1 MTACSYVSVMEEER
15 PSMPSEVFLQ
25 QLEVQDAHSDETA
38 PHSILELEGEEIEK
52 GIEEGT
58 DVKMDCKDKQ
68 NASQPVSQN
77 LANQNQTCQT
87 SETEHVGMLK
97 QDYGTALPLND
108 TKGDLDPGSKP
119 QRELPCPRCERRFAS
134 SQGLQR
140 HIQTHAL
147 STCHTQRFKCSRCR
161 RSFSTLFSRRRHEK
175 RHENRNRK
183 MDDLTDA
190 PCTAGQNVH
199 GSAEPLQ
206 ISVNLSQNPEP
217 NKSINAADGEQ
228 KHDKN
233 SDVKASHVCKYC
245 KKAFRTHT
253 SLRRHQHRI
262 HERHL
267 LPRRVYKKVKI
278 IQEPEGQQLVETAQD
293 NHTANAQCVEG
304 IEQEREY
311 MVDISSNIS
320 ENLSFYIDGKIVSTS
335 AVSNCEVIEM
345 NSGGSAVIGL
355 NAVIISPAQISQALK
370 LETNTSSFTSDL
382 SGQSSTR
389 RRTSTPPLLPQIKTE
404 LESESILSTS
414 SSSLSSLTL
423 SSTSG
428 APLVTAHLPQCIE
441 TVAFNKE
448 KTVYLSPKLK
458 KILQN
463 QDGSKPAF
471 ALIADGQKLG
481 PPLSLTVLPA
491 TTTRFKRRTTSPP
504 SSPQQTPDVNI
515 EKQDQD
521 STKAKKSKLESHV
534 VGNEEPE
541 PLNSPI
547 NSSDGAPVQQQ
558 ILPLDCSVSRTGGNS
573 CNQQPLDLSNSV
585 VKRESSD
592 ALAESILDL
601 SISGKSLDCDSAGVY
616 LAQPALRKSKPNS
629 SMLQKVLMNEYG
641 GVDVPSVEA
650 PAAAGVFSVPEIT
663 NLAVVAVSDAG
674 PPKPEKFL
682 FELALPPA
690 SINPTPPLLAPVSI
704 HPATPVP
711 PPQCPPSSSPTFV
724 SFLSTPTVEPSQD
737 IQTLHSAFVVSDN
750 VAPTG
755 SVEDCADNPVH
766 LSQGDMKVTIPDWG
780 SSAPGG
786 LETLIPAVPSLS
798 LQSPHWVADPAVC
811 ELAQRTLVVDSV
823 LASDA
828 QIFSPSLPVN
838 QSNVTSLA
846 FPPNTVVIEY
856 TVAVQSTENILPALQ
871 HNSLQCL
878 SDKIP
883 VDALQQEPHVSPE
896 PQPLNPDTTLL
907 PETSTQSAPTEQ
919 STSSPDGTLTLTAST
934 SVAEA
939 ERNENG
945 QENVQSSDCSK
956 PEIKVEE
963 ELPPLHPF
971 CKNFMCNVC
980 EQPFQSMKSLSQ
992 HVGEHS
998 KEWPYK
1004 CEFCVQLFES
1014 DTGLLEHRSSYHGI
1028 GKIYVC
1034 KTCSKEFAFLCN
1046 LEQHQRDLHP
1056 GQECSHTEAV
1066 HGKLRPENHNNP
1078 KTDMADPGL
1087 PVTEIKQESDNTTSK
1102 ADKDSLENTSE
1113 KLFTTIKIMASGGV
1127 KSKGPDVRL
1136 GINQHYPSFKPPPF
1150 PYHNRTPTGT
1160 TAASATNFTTHNIP
1174 QTFSTAIRCTKCG
1187 KSFDNM
1193 PELHK
1198 HILACANASDKKRYT
1213 PKKNP
1218 IPLKQFA
1225 KAQNGVL
1232 SPARIVNSKQNFSQK
1247 VGQQKK
1253 LNFHESPVRIK
1264 MSILNKKKSQLVQR
1278 GRPVGGRK
1286 AFAQDDLGVFA
1297 CPHCRR
1303 EFTYNASLKKHIA
1316 FSCPMRPASR
1326 NSKKRTLSIVS
1337 AQENNGSLRR
1347 QIANMSAKP
1356 QGSDHGPKTITKN
1369 QIIKQNA
1376 AVDTTQ
1382 DFRLKRSTILSTS
1395 VVQSSKKDKPM
1406 ELKSGFMPQ
1415 LASKQI
1421 VLSSVTQ
1428 VNSQEPGV
1436 RVHVLSR
1443 KMEQRV
1449 GDIKIQPRR
1458 EDRLSL
1464 RLRERVGGPIT
1475 RSVQQASTT
1484 TAVLKQPDSHNIIM
1498 HPAVLQVKK

>member
-1 MTACSYVSVMEEER
+1 
-15 PSMPSEVFLQ
+15 MPSEVFLQ
-25 QLEVQDAHSDETA
+25 QPEVQDAHSDEMA
-38 PHSILELEGEEIEK
+38 LHSISEPEGGEIKK
-52 GIEEGT
+52 GIEGGT

-77 LANQNQTCQT
+77 LVNQNQACQT
-87 SETEHVGMLK
+87 SKIEHAVMIK
-97 QDYGTALPLND
+97 QDYGTELPLND
-108 TKGDLDPGSKP
+108 TKGDLGPGSKP
-119 QRELPCPRCERRFAS
+119 QGELPCPHCERRFVS

-140 HIQTHAL
+140 HIQTHAI

-161 RSFSTLFSRRRHEK
+161 RTFSTLFSRRRHEK

-183 MDDLTDA
+183 TDDLTGV
-190 PCTAGQNVH
+190 PCTASQNVP
-199 GSAEPLQ
+199 GSAEPLKMA
-206 ISVNLSQNPEP
+206 SQNPEP
-217 NKSINAADGEQ
+217 NKCINVADGEQ
-228 KHDKN
+228 KDDKN
-233 SDVKASHVCKYC
+233 SDVKSSYVCKYC
-245 KKAFRTHT
+245 KKAFRTYT
-253 SLRRHQHRI
+253 SLRRHQRRI

-267 LPRRVYKKVKI
+267 LPRGVYKKVKI
-278 IQEPEGQQLVETAQD
+278 IEEPEGQQLVETAQD
-293 NHTANAQCVEG
+293 NHTAISQCAED
-304 IEQEREY
+304 IDQEREY

-320 ENLSFYIDGKIVSTS
+320 ENLSFYIDGKIGSTC

-355 NAVIISPAQISQALK
+355 NAVIISPAQITQALK
-370 LETNTSSFTSDL
+370 LETKSSSFTSDL
-382 SGQSSTR
+382 SEQSSTR

-404 LESESILSTS
+404 LESESIL
-414 SSSLSSLTL
+414 
-423 SSTSG
+423 
-428 APLVTAHLPQCIE
+428 I
-441 TVAFNKE
+441 AFHKE
-448 KTVYLSPKLK
+448 KTIYLSPKLK
-458 KILQN
+458 QILRN

-471 ALIADGQKLG
+471 ALIADDHKLG
-481 PPLSLTVLPA
+481 PPISLTVLPA

-521 STKAKKSKLESHV
+521 STNAKKSKLESHGLSLL
-534 VGNEEPE
+534 GNEEPE

-547 NSSDGAPVQQQ
+547 NSSDGAPMQQH

-585 VKRESSD
+585 VKQESSD

-616 LAQPALRKSKPNS
+616 LTQLALRKSKSNS
-629 SMLQKVLMNEYG
+629 SMLQKVLMNDYG
-641 GVDVPSVEA
+641 RVDIPSAEA
-650 PAAAGVFSVPEIT
+650 PATAGVLSVPDIT

-704 HPATPVP
+704 HPASPVP
-711 PPQCPPSSSPTFV
+711 SPQCSPSLSPTF
-724 SFLSTPTVEPSQD
+724 
-737 IQTLHSAFVVSDN
+737 
-750 VAPTG
+750 
-755 SVEDCADNPVH
+755 
-766 LSQGDMKVTIPDWG
+766 
-780 SSAPGG
+780 
-786 LETLIPAVPSLS
+786 
-798 LQSPHWVADPAVC
+798 QSK
-811 ELAQRTLVVDSV
+811 S
-823 LASDA
+823 
-828 QIFSPSLPVN
+828 
-838 QSNVTSLA
+838 
-846 FPPNTVVIEY
+846 Y
-856 TVAVQSTENILPALQ
+856 T
-871 HNSLQCL
+871 
-878 SDKIP
+878 
-883 VDALQQEPHVSPE
+883 
-896 PQPLNPDTTLL
+896 
-907 PETSTQSAPTEQ
+907 
-919 STSSPDGTLTLTAST
+919 DGTLTLTAST
-934 SVAEA
+934 NVVEA
-939 ERNENG
+939 ESNENG
-945 QENVQSSDCSK
+945 QENIQSSDFSK
-956 PEIKVEE
+956 QENKVEE
-963 ELPPLHPF
+963 ELSPLHPF

-980 EQPFQSMKSLSQ
+980 EQPFQSMKILRQ

-1066 HGKLRPENHNNP
+1066 HGKLRPENHNSP
-1078 KTDMADPGL
+1078 KTDITDPGL
-1087 PVTEIKQESDNTTSK
+1087 PITEIKQESDNATSK
-1102 ADKDSLENTSE
+1102 EEKDALDNTSE
-1113 KLFTTIKIMASGGV
+1113 ELFTTIKIMASGGV
-1127 KSKGPDVRL
+1127 KSKGQDVRL

-1232 SPARIVNSKQNFSQK
+1232 SPARIVNSKQNLSQK
-1247 VGQQKK
+1247 VGQPRQM
-1253 LNFHESPVRIK
+1253 NFHESPVKIK

-1278 GRPVGGRK
+1278 GRPAGGRK
-1286 AFAQDDLGVFA
+1286 AFAHDDLGIFA

-1303 EFTYNASLKKHIA
+1303 EFTYNASLKKHVA

-1347 QIANMSAKP
+1347 QLANLSAKP

-1369 QIIKQNA
+1369 QTIKQNA

-1395 VVQSSKKDKPM
+1395 VVQSSKKGKPI
-1406 ELKSGFMPQ
+1406 LKSGFMPQ

-1421 VLSSVTQ
+1421 VLSSVAQ

-1436 RVHVLSR
+1436 RVHALGR
-1443 KMEQRV
+1443 KLEQRL

-1458 EDRLSL
+1458 EDHLSL

-1484 TAVLKQPDSHNIIM
+1484 ATNALKAFFFIYYLKQSR
-1498 HPAVLQVKK
+1498 L

>member
-1 MTACSYVSVMEEER
+1 
-15 PSMPSEVFLQ
+15 MPSEVFLQ
-25 QLEVQDAHSDETA
+25 QPEVQDAHSDETA
-38 PHSILELEGEEIEK
+38 LHSISEPEGEEIEK
-52 GIEEGT
+52 GIEGGT

-87 SETEHVGMLK
+87 SETEHVGMIK
-97 QDYGTALPLND
+97 QDYGTELPLNG
-108 TKGDLDPGSKP
+108 TKGDLGPGSKP
-119 QRELPCPRCERRFAS
+119 QRDLLCPRCERRFAS

-147 STCHTQRFKCSRCR
+147 STCHTQRFKCSHCR
-161 RSFSTLFSRRRHEK
+161 RSSSTLFSRRRHEK
-175 RHENRNRK
+175 RHESRNRK
-183 MDDLTDA
+183 TDDLTDA
-190 PCTAGQNVH
+190 PCTASQNVH
-199 GSAEPLQ
+199 GSAEPLKAA
-206 ISVNLSQNPEP
+206 SQNPEP
-217 NKSINAADGEQ
+217 NKRINNAADGEQ
-228 KHDKN
+228 KDDKN
-233 SDVKASHVCKYC
+233 SEIKASHVCKYC

-253 SLRRHQHRI
+253 SLRRHQRRI

-267 LPRRVYKKVKI
+267 LPRGVYKKVKI
-278 IQEPEGQQLVETAQD
+278 IQEPDGQQLAETAQD
-293 NHTANAQCVEG
+293 NHTANSQCVED
-304 IEQEREY
+304 IDQEREY

-404 LESESILSTS
+404 LESESILI
-414 SSSLSSLTL
+414 
-423 SSTSG
+423 
-428 APLVTAHLPQCIE
+428 TAHLPQCIE

-458 KILQN
+458 QILQN

-481 PPLSLTVLPA
+481 PPLSLTVLSA

-521 STKAKKSKLESHV
+521 STKAKKSKLESHGL
-534 VGNEEPE
+534 GNEEPE

-547 NSSDGAPVQQQ
+547 NSSDGAPMQQQ

-616 LAQPALRKSKPNS
+616 LTQPALRKSKPNS

-641 GVDVPSVEA
+641 GVDVPSVDA
-650 PAAAGVFSVPEIT
+650 SAAAGVLSVPDIT

-674 PPKPEKFL
+674 PPKPENVL

-690 SINPTPPLLAPVSI
+690 SINPTPSLLAPVSI

-711 PPQCPPSSSPTFV
+711 PPQCSPSSSPTFV
-724 SFLSTPTVEPSQD
+724 SFLSTPTVEP
-737 IQTLHSAFVVSDN
+737 
-750 VAPTG
+750 
-755 SVEDCADNPVH
+755 
-766 LSQGDMKVTIPDWG
+766 K
-780 SSAPGG
+780 
-786 LETLIPAVPSLS
+786 
-798 LQSPHWVADPAVC
+798 
-811 ELAQRTLVVDSV
+811 
-823 LASDA
+823 
-828 QIFSPSLPVN
+828 
-838 QSNVTSLA
+838 
-846 FPPNTVVIEY
+846 
-856 TVAVQSTENILPALQ
+856 NILPALQ
-871 HNSLQCL
+871 HNSLPCL

-883 VDALQQEPHVSPE
+883 VDALQQEPHISPE
-896 PQPLNPDTTLL
+896 PQPLSPDTTLL

-919 STSSPDGTLTLTAST
+919 STSSTDSKLTLTAST
-934 SVAEA
+934 SVVEA
-939 ERNENG
+939 ESNENG

-956 PEIKVEE
+956 QENKVEE

-980 EQPFQSMKSLSQ
+980 EQPFQSMKILSQ

-998 KEWPYK
+998 KGWPYK

-1087 PVTEIKQESDNTTSK
+1087 PVTEIKQETDNTTSK
-1102 ADKDSLENTSE
+1102 ADKDSLDNTSE
-1113 KLFTTIKIMASGGV
+1113 ELFTTIKIMASGGV

-1174 QTFSTAIRCTKCG
+1174 QTFSTAIHCTKCG

-1198 HILACANASDKKRYT
+1198 HILACANANDKKRYT

-1247 VGQQKK
+1247 VGQPKK
-1253 LNFHESPVRIK
+1253 LNWIK

-1278 GRPVGGRK
+1278 GRPAGGRK
-1286 AFAQDDLGVFA
+1286 AFAQDDLDVFA

-1303 EFTYNASLKKHIA
+1303 EFTYNASLKKHVA

-1356 QGSDHGPKTITKN
+1356 QGSGHGPKTITKN
-1369 QIIKQNA
+1369 QIIKQKA

-1395 VVQSSKKDKPM
+1395 VVQSSKKGKPM

-1421 VLSSVTQ
+1421 VLSSVSQ

-1436 RVHVLSR
+1436 RVHVLRR

-1464 RLRERVGGPIT
+1464 RLRKRVGGPIT

-1484 TAVLKQPDSHNIIM
+1484 TTGLKQPDISVFLSPLLFLCYPPTANIW
-1498 HPAVLQVKK
+1498 QVVN

>member
-1 MTACSYVSVMEEER
+1 MWKSDDIVEEER

-25 QLEVQDAHSDETA
+25 QPEVQDAQDEMALHSTSE
-38 PHSILELEGEEIEK
+38 PEGGEVEK
-52 GIEEGT
+52 GIKGET

-77 LANQNQTCQT
+77 LTNQKQACQT
-87 SETEHVGMLK
+87 SETEHVGMIE
-97 QDYGTALPLND
+97 QDYGTELPLNG

-119 QRELPCPRCERRFAS
+119 QGELPCPHCERRITS
-134 SQGLQR
+134 CQGLQR

-147 STCHTQRFKCSRCR
+147 STCHTQRFKCSHCR
-161 RSFSTLFSRRRHEK
+161 RHFSTLFSRRRHEK
-175 RHENRNRK
+175 RHDNRYRK
-183 MDDLTDA
+183 TDDLTGA
-190 PCTAGQNVH
+190 PCTASQNMPD
-199 GSAEPLQ
+199 SAEPLRTT
-206 ISVNLSQNPEP
+206 SQNPEP
-217 NKSINAADGEQ
+217 NKCTNAADGEQ
-228 KHDKN
+228 KDDKN
-233 SDVKASHVCKYC
+233 SDVKSSYVCKYC
-245 KKAFRTHT
+245 KKTFRSHT
-253 SLRRHQHRI
+253 SLRRHQRRV
-262 HERHL
+262 HEHHL
-267 LPRRVYKKVKI
+267 LPRGVYKKVKI
-278 IQEPEGQQLVETAQD
+278 IEEPEGQQLVEKAQD
-293 NHTANAQCVEG
+293 NHTAISQCAED
-304 IEQEREY
+304 IDQEREY

-335 AVSNCEVIEM
+335 AISNCEVIEM
-345 NSGGSAVIGL
+345 NSGSSAVIGL
-355 NAVIISPAQISQALK
+355 NAVIISPAQIAQALK
-370 LETNTSSFTSDL
+370 SETSTSSFTSDL
-382 SGQSSTR
+382 SGQSSAR

-404 LESESILSTS
+404 LESESISSTS
-414 SSSLSSLTL
+414 SSSLSSLTRCP
-423 SSTSG
+423 TSG
-428 APLVTAHLPQCIE
+428 APLVNAHLPQCIE
-441 TVAFNKE
+441 TVAFHKE
-448 KTVYLSPKLK
+448 KTIYLSPQLK
-458 KILQN
+458 QIVQN
-463 QDGSKPAF
+463 QDRSKPAF
-471 ALIADGQKLG
+471 ARITDDHKLG
-481 PPLSLTVLPA
+481 PPISLTVLPE

-515 EKQDQD
+515 KKQDQD
-521 STKAKKSKLESHV
+521 STNAGKSKLESH
-534 VGNEEPE
+534 GLSLLANEEPE
-541 PLNSPI
+541 PLNSPS
-547 NSSDGAPVQQQ
+547 NSSDGAPIQEP

-585 VKRESSD
+585 VKRESSN

-601 SISGKSLDCDSAGVY
+601 SISGKSLDCDLPGVY
-616 LAQPALRKSKPNS
+616 LSQPGLRKSKPNS

-641 GVDVPSVEA
+641 GEDIPSVEG
-650 PAAAGVFSVPEIT
+650 PATAGVLSVPDIT
-663 NLAVVAVSDAG
+663 NLVVVAVSDAG

-690 SINPTPPLLAPVSI
+690 SISPTPPLLASVSI
-704 HPATPVP
+704 HTATPVHS
-711 PPQCPPSSSPTFV
+711 PQSSPSPPTFV
-724 SFLSTPTVEPSQD
+724 SFLSTPTVEPTQD
-737 IQTLHSAFVVSDN
+737 VQTLHSAFVVSDN
-750 VAPTG
+750 EPPTG
-755 SVEDCADNPVH
+755 CVEECAD
-766 LSQGDMKVTIPDWG
+766 LSQGDSKVTIPDWG

-786 LETLIPAVPSLS
+786 LETLIHAVPSLN
-798 LQSPHWVADPAVC
+798 LQSSHWVADPAVC

-838 QSNVTSLA
+838 QSNVKSLA

-871 HNSLQCL
+871 HNSVQCL
-878 SDKIP
+878 SDQISG
-883 VDALQQEPHVSPE
+883 DALQQDLDVPSEPQFLSPE
-896 PQPLNPDTTLL
+896 TTLL
-907 PETSTQSAPTEQ
+907 PETSTQLASTEQ
-919 STSSPDGTLTLTAST
+919 SKSSTDGTLTLTAST
-934 SVAEA
+934 NVVEA
-939 ERNENG
+939 ESNENG
-945 QENVQSSDCSK
+945 QENVQSSDFSK
-956 PEIKVEE
+956 QENKAEE
-963 ELPPLHPF
+963 ESSPLHPF

-980 EQPFQSMKSLSQ
+980 EQSFQSMKILSQ

-998 KEWPYK
+998 KEWPFK

-1056 GQECSHTEAV
+1056 GQESSHTEAV
-1066 HGKLRPENHNNP
+1066 HGKLRPENHNSP
-1078 KTDMADPGL
+1078 KTDMIDPGL
-1087 PVTEIKQESDNTTSK
+1087 PIAEIKQESDNTTSE
-1102 ADKDSLENTSE
+1102 AEKDALDNSSQE
-1113 KLFTTIKIMASGGV
+1113 LFTTIKIMASGGV
-1127 KSKGPDVRL
+1127 KSKGQVVRL

-1225 KAQNGVL
+1225 KVQNGVL
-1232 SPARIVNSKQNFSQK
+1232 SPAKIVNSKQNLSQK
-1247 VGQQKK
+1247 DGQPKK
-1253 LNFHESPVRIK
+1253 LNFHESPIKIK
-1264 MSILNKKKSQLVQR
+1264 MRILNKKKPQLVQR
-1278 GRPVGGRK
+1278 GRPAGGRK
-1286 AFAQDDLGVFA
+1286 AFAQDDLGIFA

-1303 EFTYNASLKKHIA
+1303 EFTYNASLKKHVA
-1316 FSCPMRPASR
+1316 FSCPMRPTSR
-1326 NSKKRTLSIVS
+1326 NSKKSTLSIVS

-1347 QIANMSAKP
+1347 QLANLSAKP

-1376 AVDTTQ
+1376 AVETTH
-1382 DFRLKRSTILSTS
+1382 DFRLKRSTVLSTS
-1395 VVQSSKKDKPM
+1395 VVQSSKKSKPIS
-1406 ELKSGFMPQ
+1406 KSGFMPQ

-1421 VLSSVTQ
+1421 VLSPVAQ

-1436 RVHVLSR
+1436 RVHVLGR
-1443 KMEQRV
+1443 KLEQRV

-1458 EDRLSL
+1458 DIRLSL

-1475 RSVQQASTT
+1475 RSVQQSSTT
-1484 TAVLKQPDSHNIIM
+1484 ATDSDNIIM
-1498 HPAVLQVKK
+1498 RPVVLQLKK

>member
-1 MTACSYVSVMEEER
+1 
-15 PSMPSEVFLQ
+15 MPSEVFLQ
-25 QLEVQDAHSDETA
+25 QPEVQDAHSDEMA
-38 PHSILELEGEEIEK
+38 LHSISEPEGGEIEK
-52 GIEEGT
+52 GIEGGT

-77 LANQNQTCQT
+77 LVNQNQACQT
-87 SETEHVGMLK
+87 SKIEHAVMIK
-97 QDYGTALPLND
+97 QDYGTELPLND
-108 TKGDLDPGSKP
+108 TKGDLGPGSKP
-119 QRELPCPRCERRFAS
+119 QGELPCPHCERRFVS

-140 HIQTHAL
+140 HIQTHAI

-161 RSFSTLFSRRRHEK
+161 RTFSTLFSRRRHEK

-183 MDDLTDA
+183 TDDLTGV
-190 PCTAGQNVH
+190 PCTASQNVP
-199 GSAEPLQ
+199 GSAEPLKTA
-206 ISVNLSQNPEP
+206 SQNPES
-217 NKSINAADGEQ
+217 NKCINAADGEQ
-228 KHDKN
+228 KDNKN
-233 SDVKASHVCKYC
+233 SDVKSSYVCKYC
-245 KKAFRTHT
+245 KKAFSTYT
-253 SLRRHQHRI
+253 SLRRHQRRI
-262 HERHL
+262 HEHHL
-267 LPRRVYKKVKI
+267 LPRGVYKKVKI
-278 IQEPEGQQLVETAQD
+278 IEEPEGQQLVETVQD
-293 NHTANAQCVEG
+293 NHTAISQCAED
-304 IEQEREY
+304 IDQEREY
-311 MVDISSNIS
+311 IVDISSNIS

-355 NAVIISPAQISQALK
+355 NAVIISPAQITQTLK
-370 LETNTSSFTSDL
+370 LETKSSSFTSDL
-382 SGQSSTR
+382 S
-389 RRTSTPPLLPQIKTE
+389 E
-404 LESESILSTS
+404 HTS
-414 SSSLSSLTL
+414 SSSWSSLTL

-428 APLVTAHLPQCIE
+428 TPLVTAHLPQCIE
-441 TVAFNKE
+441 TFAFHKE
-448 KTVYLSPKLK
+448 KTIYLSPKLK
-458 KILQN
+458 QILRN

-471 ALIADGQKLG
+471 ALIADDHKLG
-481 PPLSLTVLPA
+481 PPISLTVLPA

-521 STKAKKSKLESHV
+521 STNAKKSKLESHGLSLL
-534 VGNEEPE
+534 GNEEPE

-547 NSSDGAPVQQQ
+547 NSSDGAPMQQQ

-616 LAQPALRKSKPNS
+616 LTQPALRKSKPNS
-629 SMLQKVLMNEYG
+629 SMLQKVLMNDYG
-641 GVDVPSVEA
+641 GVDIPSAEA
-650 PAAAGVFSVPEIT
+650 PATAGVLSVPDIT

-704 HPATPVP
+704 HPATP
-711 PPQCPPSSSPTFV
+711 SKS
-724 SFLSTPTVEPSQD
+724 
-737 IQTLHSAFVVSDN
+737 
-750 VAPTG
+750 
-755 SVEDCADNPVH
+755 
-766 LSQGDMKVTIPDWG
+766 
-780 SSAPGG
+780 
-786 LETLIPAVPSLS
+786 
-798 LQSPHWVADPAVC
+798 
-811 ELAQRTLVVDSV
+811 
-823 LASDA
+823 
-828 QIFSPSLPVN
+828 
-838 QSNVTSLA
+838 
-846 FPPNTVVIEY
+846 Y
-856 TVAVQSTENILPALQ
+856 T
-871 HNSLQCL
+871 
-878 SDKIP
+878 
-883 VDALQQEPHVSPE
+883 
-896 PQPLNPDTTLL
+896 
-907 PETSTQSAPTEQ
+907 
-919 STSSPDGTLTLTAST
+919 DGTLTLTAST
-934 SVAEA
+934 NVVEA
-939 ERNENG
+939 ESNENG
-945 QENVQSSDCSK
+945 QENIQSSDFSK
-956 PEIKVEE
+956 QEN
-963 ELPPLHPF
+963 
-971 CKNFMCNVC
+971 KNFMCNVC
-980 EQPFQSMKSLSQ
+980 EQPFQSMKILSQ
-992 HVGEHS
+992 HVVEHS

-1066 HGKLRPENHNNP
+1066 HGKLRPENHNSP
-1078 KTDMADPGL
+1078 KTDITDPGL
-1087 PVTEIKQESDNTTSK
+1087 PITEIKQESDNTTSK
-1102 ADKDSLENTSE
+1102 EEKDALDNTSE
-1113 KLFTTIKIMASGGV
+1113 ELFTTIKIMASGGV
-1127 KSKGPDVRL
+1127 KSKGQDVRL

-1225 KAQNGVL
+1225 KAQNRVL
-1232 SPARIVNSKQNFSQK
+1232 SPARIVNSKQNLSQK
-1247 VGQQKK
+1247 VGQPRKM
-1253 LNFHESPVRIK
+1253 NFHESPVKIK

-1278 GRPVGGRK
+1278 GRPAGGRK
-1286 AFAQDDLGVFA
+1286 AFAHDDLGIFA

-1303 EFTYNASLKKHIA
+1303 EFTYNASLKKHVA

-1347 QIANMSAKP
+1347 QLANLSAKP

-1376 AVDTTQ
+1376 AADTTQ
-1382 DFRLKRSTILSTS
+1382 DFRFKRSTILSTS
-1395 VVQSSKKDKPM
+1395 VVQSSKKGKPI
-1406 ELKSGFMPQ
+1406 LKSGFMPQ

-1421 VLSSVTQ
+1421 VLSSVAQ

-1436 RVHVLSR
+1436 RVHALGR
-1443 KMEQRV
+1443 KLEQRV

-1484 TAVLKQPDSHNIIM
+1484 VTVLKQPDSHNIIM
-1498 HPAVLQVKK
+1498 RPVVLQVKK

>member
-1 MTACSYVSVMEEER
+1 MWRSDDIEEEER
-15 PSMPSEVFLQ
+15 PSMASEVFLQ
-25 QLEVQDAHSDETA
+25 QHEVQDAHSDETA
-38 PHSILELEGEEIEK
+38 LHSISEPDGGKIEK
-52 GIEEGT
+52 ETE

-68 NASQPVSQN
+68 NASESVSQN
-77 LANQNQTCQT
+77 LANQNQACQT
-87 SETEHVGMLK
+87 SEIEHVEMIK
-97 QDYGTALPLND
+97 QDYGTELTLNE
-108 TKGDLDPGSKP
+108 TKGDLDPNSKP
-119 QRELPCPRCERRFAS
+119 QGELPCPRCERRFAS

-161 RSFSTLFSRRRHEK
+161 RTFSTLFSRRRHEK
-175 RHENRNRK
+175 RHENRNK
-183 MDDLTDA
+183 KTDDLPDA
-190 PCTAGQNVH
+190 PCTSCQNVP
-199 GSAEPLQ
+199 GSAKPLKTA
-206 ISVNLSQNPEP
+206 SEP
-217 NKSINAADGEQ
+217 NKCINVADGEQ
-228 KHDKN
+228 DNKN

-245 KKAFRTHT
+245 KKVFRTHN
-253 SLRRHQHRI
+253 SLRRHQRRI

-267 LPRRVYKKVKI
+267 LPRGVYKKVKI
-278 IQEPEGQQLVETAQD
+278 IQEPERQQLIETAQD
-293 NHTANAQCVEG
+293 SHTGSSQCAED
-304 IEQEREY
+304 IDQEREY

-335 AVSNCEVIEM
+335 AVNNCEVIEI

-355 NAVIISPAQISQALK
+355 NAVIISPAQITQALK
-370 LETNTSSFTSDL
+370 LETNASSFTSDL

-404 LESESILSTS
+404 LESETILSTS
-414 SSSLSSLTL
+414 SSTLSSLTL

-428 APLVTAHLPQCIE
+428 SPLVATRLPQCIE
-441 TVAFNKE
+441 TVAFHKE

-458 KILQN
+458 QILQN
-463 QDGSKPAF
+463 QDGSKQAF
-471 ALIADGQKLG
+471 ALIADGHKLG

-491 TTTRFKRRTTSPP
+491 TTSRFKRRTTSPP
-504 SSPQQTPDVNI
+504 SSPQQTPDVTI
-515 EKQDQD
+515 EQQDLD
-521 STKAKKSKLESHV
+521 STESKKPKLEIHGLSLL
-534 VGNEEPE
+534 GNEEPE
-541 PLNSPI
+541 PLISPI

-558 ILPLDCSVSRTGGNS
+558 ILPLDCSLSRTGGNS

-585 VKRESSD
+585 VKQESSD

-601 SISGKSLDCDSAGVY
+601 SISGKSLDCDPAGVY
-616 LAQPALRKSKPNS
+616 LTQPALIRKSKPNS
-629 SMLQKVLMNEYG
+629 SILQKVLMNEYG
-641 GVDVPSVEA
+641 VEDIPSVEA
-650 PAAAGVFSVPEIT
+650 PAAAGVLSVPDIA

-704 HPATPVP
+704 YPATPVP
-711 PPQCPPSSSPTFV
+711 PPQCSPSPSPTFV

-750 VAPTG
+750 VIPTG
-755 SVEDCADNPVH
+755 GLEDCGDNPIH
-766 LSQGDMKVTIPDWG
+766 LSQGDLKVTIPDWG

-828 QIFSPSLPVN
+828 QIFSPPLPVN

-856 TVAVQSTENILPALQ
+856 TVAVQSTENILPAL
-871 HNSLQCL
+871 

-883 VDALQQEPHVSPE
+883 VDALQQEPYVPSE
-896 PQPLNPDTTLL
+896 PQPPSLDTTLL
-907 PETSTQSAPTEQ
+907 PETSTELAPTEQ
-919 STSSPDGTLTLTAST
+919 LTSPTDTLSLTAST

-939 ERNENG
+939 ETNEIG
-945 QENVQSSDCSK
+945 QEYVQSSDCSK
-956 PEIKVEE
+956 QENKVEE

-980 EQPFQSMKSLSQ
+980 EQPFQSMKILSQ
-992 HVGEHS
+992 HIGEHS

-1056 GQECSHTEAV
+1056 GQECSQTEAV
-1066 HGKLRPENHNNP
+1066 HGKLRPENHNSP
-1078 KTDMADPGL
+1078 KIDMADPVL
-1087 PVTEIKQESDNTTSK
+1087 PITEIKQEVDNTTSK
-1102 ADKDSLENTSE
+1102 AEKDALENTSE
-1113 KLFTTIKIMASGGV
+1113 ELFTTIKIMASGGV

-1232 SPARIVNSKQNFSQK
+1232 SPARIVNSKQNLSQK
-1247 VGQQKK
+1247 LGQPKK
-1253 LNFHESPVRIK
+1253 LHFHESSVK
-1264 MSILNKKKSQLVQR
+1264 MSILNKKKSHLVQR
-1278 GRPVGGRK
+1278 GRPAGGRK

-1303 EFTYNASLKKHIA
+1303 EFTYNASLKKHVA
-1316 FSCPMRPASR
+1316 FSCPMRPANRIS
-1326 NSKKRTLSIVS
+1326 SKKRTLSIVS

-1376 AVDTTQ
+1376 AADSTQ

-1395 VVQSSKKDKPM
+1395 VVQSSKKAKPI
-1406 ELKSGFMPQ
+1406 LKSGFMPQ

-1421 VLSSVTQ
+1421 VLSSVAQ
-1428 VNSQEPGV
+1428 VNCREPGV
-1436 RVHVLSR
+1436 RLHVLGR

-1464 RLRERVGGPIT
+1464 RLRERAGGPVT

-1484 TAVLKQPDSHNIIM
+1484 TTVLKQPDSHNIIM
-1498 HPAVLQVKK
+1498 RPVILQVKK

>member
-1 MTACSYVSVMEEER
+1 MWRSDEIVEEEAPR
-15 PSMPSEVFLQ
+15 MPSEVFLQ
-25 QLEVQDAHSDETA
+25 QPEVQDAHSDEMA
-38 PHSILELEGEEIEK
+38 LHSISEPEGGEIKK
-52 GIEEGT
+52 GIEGGT

-77 LANQNQTCQT
+77 LVNQNQACQT
-87 SETEHVGMLK
+87 SKIEHAVMIK
-97 QDYGTALPLND
+97 QDYGTELPLND
-108 TKGDLDPGSKP
+108 TKGDLGPGSKP
-119 QRELPCPRCERRFAS
+119 QGELPCPHCERRFVS

-140 HIQTHAL
+140 HIQTHAI

-161 RSFSTLFSRRRHEK
+161 RTFSTLFSRRRHEK

-183 MDDLTDA
+183 TDDLTGV
-190 PCTAGQNVH
+190 PCTASQNVP
-199 GSAEPLQ
+199 GSAEPLKMA
-206 ISVNLSQNPEP
+206 SQNPEP
-217 NKSINAADGEQ
+217 NKCINVADGEQ
-228 KHDKN
+228 KDDKN
-233 SDVKASHVCKYC
+233 SDVKSSYVCKYC
-245 KKAFRTHT
+245 KKAFRTYT
-253 SLRRHQHRI
+253 SLRRHQRRI

-267 LPRRVYKKVKI
+267 LPRGVYKKVKI
-278 IQEPEGQQLVETAQD
+278 IEEPEGQQLVETAQD
-293 NHTANAQCVEG
+293 NHTAISQCAED
-304 IEQEREY
+304 IDQEREY

-320 ENLSFYIDGKIVSTS
+320 ENLSFYIDGKIGSTC

-355 NAVIISPAQISQALK
+355 NAVIISPAQITQALK
-370 LETNTSSFTSDL
+370 LETKSSSFTSDL
-382 SGQSSTR
+382 SEQSSTR

-414 SSSLSSLTL
+414 SSSWSSLTL

-428 APLVTAHLPQCIE
+428 TPLVTAHLPQCIE
-441 TVAFNKE
+441 TVAFHKE
-448 KTVYLSPKLK
+448 KTIYLSPKLK
-458 KILQN
+458 QILRN

-471 ALIADGQKLG
+471 ALIADDHKLG
-481 PPLSLTVLPA
+481 PPISLTVLPA

-521 STKAKKSKLESHV
+521 STNAKKSKLESHGLSLL
-534 VGNEEPE
+534 GNEEPE

-547 NSSDGAPVQQQ
+547 NSSDGAPMQQH

-585 VKRESSD
+585 VKQESSD

-616 LAQPALRKSKPNS
+616 LTQLALRKSKSNS
-629 SMLQKVLMNEYG
+629 SMLQKVLMNDYG
-641 GVDVPSVEA
+641 RVDIPSAEA
-650 PAAAGVFSVPEIT
+650 PATAGVLSVPDIT

-704 HPATPVP
+704 HPASPVP
-711 PPQCPPSSSPTFV
+711 SPQCSPSLSPTFV
-724 SFLSTPTVEPSQD
+724 SFLLTPTMEPTTQD
-737 IQTLHSAFVVSDN
+737 IQTLHSAFVVTDIEP
-750 VAPTG
+750 PTG

-766 LSQGDMKVTIPDWG
+766 LSQGDLKTTIPDWG
-780 SSAPGG
+780 SSVPGG

-798 LQSPHWVADPAVC
+798 LQSSHWVADPSVC

-838 QSNVTSLA
+838 QSSITSLA

-871 HNSLQCL
+871 HNSAQCL
-878 SDKIP
+878 SDQIP
-883 VDALQQEPHVSPE
+883 VEALQQEPYVPSE
-896 PQPLNPDTTLL
+896 PQPRSPDTTLL
-907 PETSTQSAPTEQ
+907 PETSTQLASTEQ
-919 STSSPDGTLTLTAST
+919 SKSYTDGTLTLTAST
-934 SVAEA
+934 NVVEA
-939 ERNENG
+939 ESNENG
-945 QENVQSSDCSK
+945 QENIQSSDFSK
-956 PEIKVEE
+956 QENKVEE
-963 ELPPLHPF
+963 ELSPLHPF

-980 EQPFQSMKSLSQ
+980 EQPFQSMKILRQ

-1066 HGKLRPENHNNP
+1066 HGKLRPENHNSP
-1078 KTDMADPGL
+1078 KTDITDPGL
-1087 PVTEIKQESDNTTSK
+1087 PITEIKQESDNATSK
-1102 ADKDSLENTSE
+1102 EEKDALDNTSE
-1113 KLFTTIKIMASGGV
+1113 ELFTTIKIMASGGV
-1127 KSKGPDVRL
+1127 KSKGQDVRL

-1232 SPARIVNSKQNFSQK
+1232 SPARIVNSKQNLSQK
-1247 VGQQKK
+1247 VGQPRQM
-1253 LNFHESPVRIK
+1253 NFHESPVKIK

-1278 GRPVGGRK
+1278 GRPAGGRK
-1286 AFAQDDLGVFA
+1286 AFAHDDLGIFA

-1303 EFTYNASLKKHIA
+1303 EFTYNASLKKHVA

-1347 QIANMSAKP
+1347 QLANLSAKP

-1369 QIIKQNA
+1369 QTIKQNA

-1395 VVQSSKKDKPM
+1395 VVQSSKKGKPI
-1406 ELKSGFMPQ
+1406 LKSGFMPQ

-1421 VLSSVTQ
+1421 VLSSVAQ

-1436 RVHVLSR
+1436 RVHALGR
-1443 KMEQRV
+1443 KLEQRL

-1458 EDRLSL
+1458 EDHLSL

-1484 TAVLKQPDSHNIIM
+1484 ATVLKQPGSHNIIM
-1498 HPAVLQVKK
+1498 RPVILQVKK

>member
-1 MTACSYVSVMEEER
+1 MWRSDEIVEEER
-15 PSMPSEVFLQ
+15 PSMPSEVFFQ
-25 QLEVQDAHSDETA
+25 QHEVQDAHSDETA
-38 PHSILELEGEEIEK
+38 LHSISEPEVGEIEK
-52 GIEEGT
+52 DIEGET
-58 DVKMDCKDKQ
+58 DVKMDCKQ

-77 LANQNQTCQT
+77 QNQSCQT
-87 SETEHVGMLK
+87 SEIEQVGMIK
-97 QDYGTALPLND
+97 QDYGTELTLND

-119 QRELPCPRCERRFAS
+119 QGELPCPRCERRFAS

-161 RSFSTLFSRRRHEK
+161 RTFSTLFSRRRHEK

-183 MDDLTDA
+183 TDDLTDA
-190 PCTAGQNVH
+190 PCTASQNVP
-199 GSAEPLQ
+199 GSDEPLKTA
-206 ISVNLSQNPEP
+206 SEP
-217 NKSINAADGEQ
+217 NKCINVADGEQ
-228 KHDKN
+228 KDDKN

-245 KKAFRTHT
+245 KKAFRTRT
-253 SLRRHQHRI
+253 SLRRHQRRI

-267 LPRRVYKKVKI
+267 LPRGVYKKVKI

-293 NHTANAQCVEG
+293 SHTGNSQCAED
-304 IEQEREY
+304 IDQEREY

-355 NAVIISPAQISQALK
+355 NAVIISPAQITQALK
-370 LETNTSSFTSDL
+370 LETNASGFTSDL
-382 SGQSSTR
+382 SGQSSAR

-404 LESESILSTS
+404 LESETMLSTS
-414 SSSLSSLTL
+414 SSSLSSLTR

-428 APLVTAHLPQCIE
+428 APLVATHLPQCIE
-441 TVAFNKE
+441 TVTFHKE

-458 KILQN
+458 QILQN
-463 QDGSKPAF
+463 QDGSKKAF
-471 ALIADGQKLG
+471 ALIADSHKLG
-481 PPLSLTVLPA
+481 PPLSLAVLPA
-491 TTTRFKRRTTSPP
+491 TTSRFKRRTASPP
-504 SSPQQTPDVNI
+504 SSPQQTTDVNI
-515 EKQDQD
+515 EQQDHD
-521 STKAKKSKLESHV
+521 STEAKKPKLREESHGLSLL
-534 VGNEEPE
+534 GNEEPE
-541 PLNSPI
+541 PLISPI
-547 NSSDGAPVQQQ
+547 NSSDGAAVQQQ

-585 VKRESSD
+585 VKQEISD

-601 SISGKSLDCDSAGVY
+601 SISGKSLDCDPAGVY
-616 LAQPALRKSKPNS
+616 LTQSGVRKSKPNS
-629 SMLQKVLMNEYG
+629 SMLQKVLMNEYSG
-641 GVDVPSVEA
+641 EDIA
-650 PAAAGVFSVPEIT
+650 PAAAGVLSVPDIA

-690 SINPTPPLLAPVSI
+690 SINSTPPLLAPISI
-704 HPATPVP
+704 PATPVP
-711 PPQCPPSSSPTFV
+711 PPQCSPSSSQTFV
-724 SFLSTPTVEPSQD
+724 SFLSTSTVESSQD

-750 VAPTG
+750 VPPTG
-755 SVEDCADNPVH
+755 GVDDCADNPIH
-766 LSQGDMKVTIPDWG
+766 LSQGDLKVTIPDWG

-823 LASDA
+823 LASDT
-828 QIFSPSLPVN
+828 QIFPPSLPVN

-856 TVAVQSTENILPALQ
+856 TVAVQSTENILPT
-871 HNSLQCL
+871 L

-883 VDALQQEPHVSPE
+883 VDALQQEPYVPSE
-896 PQPLNPDTTLL
+896 PQPPSPNSTLL
-907 PETSTQSAPTEQ
+907 PETSTELAPTDQ
-919 STSSPDGTLTLTAST
+919 STSPTDGTLTLTAST
-934 SVAEA
+934 SAVEA
-939 ERNENG
+939 ESNENG
-945 QENVQSSDCSK
+945 KGNVQSSDCSK
-956 PEIKVEE
+956 QENKVEE

-980 EQPFQSMKSLSQ
+980 EQPFQSMKILSQ
-992 HVGEHS
+992 HIGEHS

-1066 HGKLRPENHNNP
+1066 HGKLRPENHNSP
-1078 KTDMADPGL
+1078 KTDMDDSVL
-1087 PVTEIKQESDNTTSK
+1087 PITEIKQEVDNTTSK
-1102 ADKDSLENTSE
+1102 AEKDALENASE
-1113 KLFTTIKIMASGGV
+1113 ELFTTIKIMASGGV

-1136 GINQHYPSFKPPPF
+1136 GINQRYPSFKPPPF

-1232 SPARIVNSKQNFSQK
+1232 SPARIVNSKQNLSQK
-1247 VGQQKK
+1247 FGQPKK
-1253 LNFHESPVRIK
+1253 LNFHESPVK

-1278 GRPVGGRK
+1278 GRPAGGRK

-1303 EFTYNASLKKHIA
+1303 EFTYNASLKKHVA
-1316 FSCPMRPASR
+1316 FSCPMRPANIIS
-1326 NSKKRTLSIVS
+1326 SKKRTLSIVS

-1369 QIIKQNA
+1369 QIIKQNTA
-1376 AVDTTQ
+1376 ADSTQ

-1395 VVQSSKKDKPM
+1395 VVQSSKKAKPI
-1406 ELKSGFMPQ
+1406 LKSGFMPQ

-1421 VLSSVTQ
+1421 VLSSVAQ

-1436 RVHVLSR
+1436 RVHVLGR

-1449 GDIKIQPRR
+1449 GDIKIQARR

-1464 RLRERVGGPIT
+1464 RLRERAGGPVT
-1475 RSVQQASTT
+1475 RSVQQASSTT
-1484 TAVLKQPDSHNIIM
+1484 TVLKQPDSHNIIM
-1498 HPAVLQVKK
+1498 RPVVLQVKK

>member
-1 MTACSYVSVMEEER
+1 MWRSNDTVEEER

-25 QLEVQDAHSDETA
+25 QPKVQNAHSDETA
-38 PHSILELEGEEIEK
+38 LHSISEPQEGE
-52 GIEEGT
+52 IEEGR
-58 DVKMDCKDKQ
+58 DVKMDYKDKHS
-68 NASQPVSQN
+68 ASQPVSQN

-87 SETEHVGMLK
+87 SVGILK
-97 QDYGTALPLND
+97 QDYGTELPLID

-119 QRELPCPRCERRFAS
+119 QGELSCPRCERKFAS

-175 RHENRNRK
+175 RHENRNI
-183 MDDLTDA
+183 A
-190 PCTAGQNVH
+190 SQNVH
-199 GSAEPLQ
+199 GSAETLKTA
-206 ISVNLSQNPEP
+206 SQNPEP
-217 NKSINAADGEQ
+217 NKCINSADGEQ
-228 KHDKN
+228 KDDKN
-233 SDVKASHVCKYC
+233 NDVKASHVCKYC

-267 LPRRVYKKVKI
+267 LSRGVYKKVKI
-278 IQEPEGQQLVETAQD
+278 IQEPEEQQLVKMAQD
-293 NHTANAQCVEG
+293 NQTANSQCVED
-304 IEQEREY
+304 IDQEREY

-345 NSGGSAVIGL
+345 TSCGSAVIGL
-355 NAVIISPAQISQALK
+355 NAVIISPAQISQALN
-370 LETNTSSFTSDL
+370 LEANTTSFTPDL
-382 SGQSSTR
+382 SGQSSTK

-414 SSSLSSLTL
+414 SSSLSSLTV
-423 SSTSG
+423 SSTPV
-428 APLVTAHLPQCIE
+428 APLVTTDLPQCIE

-458 KILQN
+458 QILQN
-463 QDGSKPAF
+463 QDGCKPTF

-481 PPLSLTVLPA
+481 PSLSLTVLLTTTT

-504 SSPQQTPDVNI
+504 SSPQQTPDVDL

-521 STKAKKSKLESHV
+521 STKAKTSKLESH
-534 VGNEEPE
+534 NEEPE

-547 NSSDGAPVQQQ
+547 NIYDGAPMQQE

-585 VKRESSD
+585 IKRESCD

-601 SISGKSLDCDSAGVY
+601 SISGKNLDCDSAGVY
-616 LAQPALRKSKPNS
+616 LTQPALRKSKPNS

-641 GVDVPSVEA
+641 GVDVASVEA
-650 PAAAGVFSVPEIT
+650 SAAAGVLSVPDIT
-663 NLAVVAVSDAG
+663 NLAVVALSDEG

-690 SINPTPPLLAPVSI
+690 SINPIPPLLTPVSI
-704 HPATPVP
+704 HPATPIP
-711 PPQCPPSSSPTFV
+711 PPQCSPSSSPTFV

-737 IQTLHSAFVVSDN
+737 IHTLHSAFVVSDN

-755 SVEDCADNPVH
+755 SVEDCVDNPVH
-766 LSQGDMKVTIPDWG
+766 LSQGDMKVTVPDWG

-856 TVAVQSTENILPALQ
+856 TVAVQSTENILPTLQ
-871 HNSLQCL
+871 HNSLQYL

-883 VDALQQEPHVSPE
+883 VDELQQEPHVSPE
-896 PQPLNPDTTLL
+896 PQLLSNDTAQL

-919 STSSPDGTLTLTAST
+919 STSSTDDTLTLTAST
-934 SVAEA
+934 SVVE
-939 ERNENG
+939 EENNENG
-945 QENVQSSDCSK
+945 QENVQSYNCSK
-956 PEIKVEE
+956 QENKVEE

-980 EQPFQSMKSLSQ
+980 EQPFQSMKILSQ

-998 KEWPYK
+998 KEWPFK

-1056 GQECSHTEAV
+1056 GQECSNTEAV

-1078 KTDMADPGL
+1078 KTNMADPGL
-1087 PVTEIKQESDNTTSK
+1087 PITEIKQEPDNTNSK
-1102 ADKDSLENTSE
+1102 AERDLLDNTSE
-1113 KLFTTIKIMASGGV
+1113 ELFTTIKIMASGGV

-1150 PYHNRTPTGT
+1150 PYHNRTPTGM

-1247 VGQQKK
+1247 VGQPKK

-1278 GRPVGGRK
+1278 GRPPGGRK

-1303 EFTYNASLKKHIA
+1303 AFTYNASLKKHVA

-1347 QIANMSAKP
+1347 QIANMSTKP

-1382 DFRLKRSTILSTS
+1382 DFRIKRSTILSTS
-1395 VVQSSKKDKPM
+1395 VVQSSKKGKPM
-1406 ELKSGFMPQ
+1406 ELKGGFMPQ

-1421 VLSSVTQ
+1421 VLSSVAQ

-1464 RLRERVGGPIT
+1464 RLRERVGGPVT

-1484 TAVLKQPDSHNIIM
+1484 TTALKQPDSHSIVM
-1498 HPAVLQVKK
+1498 HPVVLQVKK

>member
-1 MTACSYVSVMEEER
+1 
-15 PSMPSEVFLQ
+15 
-25 QLEVQDAHSDETA
+25 
-38 PHSILELEGEEIEK
+38 
-52 GIEEGT
+52 
-58 DVKMDCKDKQ
+58 MDCKDKQ
-68 NASQPVSQN
+68 NASQHVSQN
-77 LANQNQTCQT
+77 LVNQNQTCQT
-87 SETEHVGMLK
+87 
-97 QDYGTALPLND
+97 DLPLKGI
-108 TKGDLDPGSKP
+108 KGDLDPGSKP
-119 QRELPCPRCERRFAS
+119 QRKLPCPRCERRFAS

-183 MDDLTDA
+183 TDDLTDA
-190 PCTAGQNVH
+190 PCTASQNVH
-199 GSAEPLQ
+199 GSAEPL
-206 ISVNLSQNPEP
+206 NTASQNPEP
-217 NKSINAADGEQ
+217 NKCINAADGEQ
-228 KHDKN
+228 KDDKN
-233 SDVKASHVCKYC
+233 NDVKASHVCKYC

-253 SLRRHQHRI
+253 SLRRHQRRI

-267 LPRRVYKKVKI
+267 LPRAVYKKVNI

-293 NHTANAQCVEG
+293 NHTANSQCVED
-304 IEQEREY
+304 IDQEREY

-370 LETNTSSFTSDL
+370 LENNTSSFTSDL

-404 LESESILSTS
+404 LESESILI
-414 SSSLSSLTL
+414 
-423 SSTSG
+423 
-428 APLVTAHLPQCIE
+428 TAHLPQCIE
-441 TVAFNKE
+441 TVAFNEE
-448 KTVYLSPKLK
+448 KTVHLSPKLMQ
-458 KILQN
+458 ILQN
-463 QDGSKPAF
+463 QDGSKPTF
-471 ALIADGQKLG
+471 ALIADGQ
-481 PPLSLTVLPA
+481 TVLPA

-504 SSPQQTPDVNI
+504 SSPQQPPDVNI
-515 EKQDQD
+515 ETQDQV
-521 STKAKKSKLESHV
+521 STKAKKSKLESHGL
-534 VGNEEPE
+534 GNEEPE

-547 NSSDGAPVQQQ
+547 NSSDGAPMQQQ
-558 ILPLDCSVSRTGGNS
+558 VLPLDCSVSRTGGDS

-585 VKRESSD
+585 VNRESND

-601 SISGKSLDCDSAGVY
+601 SISGKSLDCDSAGVC
-616 LAQPALRKSKPNS
+616 LTQPASRKSKPNS

-641 GVDVPSVEA
+641 GVDIPSVEA
-650 PAAAGVFSVPEIT
+650 PAPAGLLS
-663 NLAVVAVSDAG
+663 

-690 SINPTPPLLAPVSI
+690 SINPAPSQLTPVSI
-704 HPATPVP
+704 HPTTPGP
-711 PPQCPPSSSPTFV
+711 PPQCSPSSSPTFV
-724 SFLSTPTVEPSQD
+724 SFLSTPTVEP
-737 IQTLHSAFVVSDN
+737 
-750 VAPTG
+750 
-755 SVEDCADNPVH
+755 
-766 LSQGDMKVTIPDWG
+766 K
-780 SSAPGG
+780 
-786 LETLIPAVPSLS
+786 
-798 LQSPHWVADPAVC
+798 
-811 ELAQRTLVVDSV
+811 
-823 LASDA
+823 
-828 QIFSPSLPVN
+828 
-838 QSNVTSLA
+838 
-846 FPPNTVVIEY
+846 
-856 TVAVQSTENILPALQ
+856 NILPALQ
-871 HNSLQCL
+871 HNSACL
-878 SDKIP
+878 LNKVP
-883 VDALQQEPHVSPE
+883 VNALQQEPHVSPE
-896 PQPLNPDTTLL
+896 PQPLSPDTNLL

-919 STSSPDGTLTLTAST
+919 STSSTDGKLTLTAST
-934 SVAEA
+934 SAVEA

-945 QENVQSSDCSK
+945 QEIVQFSDCSK
-956 PEIKVEE
+956 QENKVEE

-980 EQPFQSMKSLSQ
+980 EQPFQSMKILSQ

-1078 KTDMADPGL
+1078 KTNMADPGF
-1087 PVTEIKQESDNTTSK
+1087 PVTEIKQEPDNTTSK
-1102 ADKDSLENTSE
+1102 ADKDSLDNTSE
-1113 KLFTTIKIMASGGV
+1113 ELFTTIKIMASGGV

-1160 TAASATNFTTHNIP
+1160 TATSATNFTTHNIP

-1218 IPLKQFA
+1218 IPLKRFA

-1253 LNFHESPVRIK
+1253 QNFHESPVRIK

-1278 GRPVGGRK
+1278 GRPAGGRK

-1303 EFTYNASLKKHIA
+1303 EFTYNASLKKHVA

-1356 QGSDHGPKTITKN
+1356 QGSEHGPKTITKN

-1395 VVQSSKKDKPM
+1395 VVQSNKKGKPM
-1406 ELKSGFMPQ
+1406 ELKSCFMPQ

-1421 VLSSVTQ
+1421 VLSSVAQ

-1443 KMEQRV
+1443 KIEQRV
-1449 GDIKIQPRR
+1449 GDTKIQPRR

-1464 RLRERVGGPIT
+1464 RLRERVGPIT

-1484 TAVLKQPDSHNIIM
+1484 TTVLKQPDSHNIIM
-1498 HPAVLQVKK
+1498 HPVVLQVKK

>member
-1 MTACSYVSVMEEER
+1 MWRSNDIMEEER
-15 PSMPSEVFLQ
+15 PSMPSKVILQ
-25 QLEVQDAHSDETA
+25 HPEVQDAHSDDTA
-38 PHSILELEGEEIEK
+38 LHSISEPEEEEIEK
-52 GIEEGT
+52 RIEGGK
-58 DVKMDCKDKQ
+58 DVKMACKDKK
-68 NASQPVSQN
+68 NARQPVSQN
-77 LANQNQTCQT
+77 LANQTCQT
-87 SETEHVGMLK
+87 SETE
-97 QDYGTALPLND
+97 LPLND
-108 TKGDLDPGSKP
+108 TKGDLESGSKP
-119 QRELPCPRCERRFAS
+119 QRTLPCPRCERRFAT

-147 STCHTQRFKCSRCR
+147 SSCHIQRFKCSRCR
-161 RSFSTLFSRRRHEK
+161 RSFSTLFSHRRHEK

-183 MDDLTDA
+183 TDDLTDA
-190 PCTAGQNVH
+190 PCTASQNMH
-199 GSAEPLQ
+199 GIAEPLKTA
-206 ISVNLSQNPEP
+206 SQNPEP
-217 NKSINAADGEQ
+217 NKCINAADGEQ
-228 KHDKN
+228 KDDKN
-233 SDVKASHVCKYC
+233 SDAKASHVCKYC
-245 KKAFRTHT
+245 KKAFRTQT
-253 SLRRHQHRI
+253 SLRRHQRRI

-267 LPRRVYKKVKI
+267 LPRVVYKKVSI
-278 IQEPEGQQLVETAQD
+278 IQEPEGQPLVEMAQD
-293 NHTANAQCVEG
+293 NHTATSQCIEG
-304 IEQEREY
+304 IDQEREY

-370 LETNTSSFTSDL
+370 LETITSSFTSDL

-404 LESESILSTS
+404 LESGSILSTS
-414 SSSLSSLTL
+414 SSSLSCLTL

-428 APLVTAHLPQCIE
+428 APLVTAQCIE
-441 TVAFNKE
+441 TVAFNEE
-448 KTVYLSPKLK
+448 KTVHLSPKLK
-458 KILQN
+458 QILQN
-463 QDGSKPAF
+463 QDGSKLAF

-491 TTTRFKRRTTSPP
+491 TTTRYKRRTTSPP
-504 SSPQQTPDVNI
+504 SSPQQTLDVNI

-521 STKAKKSKLESHV
+521 STEAKKSKLESHRL
-534 VGNEEPE
+534 GNEEPE

-547 NSSDGAPVQQQ
+547 KSSDGAPMQQQ

-585 VKRESSD
+585 VNLENSD

-601 SISGKSLDCDSAGVY
+601 SISGKSSDCESAGVY
-616 LAQPALRKSKPNS
+616 LTQPALRKSKPNS
-629 SMLQKVLMNEYG
+629 RMLQKVLMNEYD

-650 PAAAGVFSVPEIT
+650 PAAAGVLSVPDIA

-690 SINPTPPLLAPVSI
+690 LINPTPSLLAPVSI

-711 PPQCPPSSSPTFV
+711 PPQCSPSSSPTFV

-737 IQTLHSAFVVSDN
+737 IQTLHSAFVVSEN

-755 SVEDCADNPVH
+755 SVEDCTDNPVH
-766 LSQGDMKVTIPDWG
+766 LSQGDMKVTIPGWG

-828 QIFSPSLPVN
+828 QIFSSSLPGN
-838 QSNVTSLA
+838 QSNITSLA

-871 HNSLQCL
+871 HNSLPCV

-883 VDALQQEPHVSPE
+883 VDALEQEHCVSPE
-896 PQPLNPDTTLL
+896 PQPFSPDTTLL
-907 PETSTQSAPTEQ
+907 PETSTKSAPTEQ
-919 STSSPDGTLTLTAST
+919 STSSTDSKLIHTAST
-934 SVAEA
+934 GAVEA
-939 ERNENG
+939 ESNENG
-945 QENVQSSDCSK
+945 QENVQFSDCSK
-956 PEIKVEE
+956 QENKVEE
-963 ELPPLHPF
+963 ELLPLHPF

-980 EQPFQSMKSLSQ
+980 EQPFQSMKILSQ

-998 KEWPYK
+998 EEWPYK

-1087 PVTEIKQESDNTTSK
+1087 PVTEIKQEPDNTALK
-1102 ADKDSLENTSE
+1102 VDNDSLDNSSE
-1113 KLFTTIKIMASGGV
+1113 ELFTTIKIMASGGV

-1150 PYHNRTPTGT
+1150 PYHNRTPSET
-1160 TAASATNFTTHNIP
+1160 TAASATNFTTQNIP

-1218 IPLKQFA
+1218 IPLNRFA

-1247 VGQQKK
+1247 VSQPRK

-1278 GRPVGGRK
+1278 GRPAGGRK

-1303 EFTYNASLKKHIA
+1303 EFTYNASLKKHVA

-1326 NSKKRTLSIVS
+1326 NSKKRTLTIVS

-1356 QGSDHGPKTITKN
+1356 QVSDHGPKTITKN

-1382 DFRLKRSTILSTS
+1382 YFRLKRSTILSTS
-1395 VVQSSKKDKPM
+1395 VVQSSKKGKPM

-1421 VLSSVTQ
+1421 VISSVAQ
-1428 VNSQEPGV
+1428 VNSHEPGV
-1436 RVHVLSR
+1436 RVNVLSR

-1449 GDIKIQPRR
+1449 SDIKIQPRR

-1464 RLRERVGGPIT
+1464 RLRNRVGPIT

-1484 TAVLKQPDSHNIIM
+1484 TTVLKQPDSHNIIM
-1498 HPAVLQVKK
+1498 HPVVLQVKK

>member
-1 MTACSYVSVMEEER
+1 MWRSNDIVEEER
-15 PSMPSEVFLQ
+15 PNLPSEVVLQ
-25 QLEVQDAHSDETA
+25 HPEFQDAHSDETA
-38 PHSILELEGEEIEK
+38 LHSISEPEGEEIEK
-52 GIEEGT
+52 GIEGGT

-68 NASQPVSQN
+68 NASQHVSQN
-77 LANQNQTCQT
+77 LVNQNQTCQT
-87 SETEHVGMLK
+87 
-97 QDYGTALPLND
+97 DLPLKGI
-108 TKGDLDPGSKP
+108 KGDLDPGSKP
-119 QRELPCPRCERRFAS
+119 QRKLPCPRCERRFAS

-183 MDDLTDA
+183 TDDLTDA
-190 PCTAGQNVH
+190 PCTASQNVH
-199 GSAEPLQ
+199 GSAEPL
-206 ISVNLSQNPEP
+206 NTASQNPEP
-217 NKSINAADGEQ
+217 NKCINAADGEQ
-228 KHDKN
+228 KDDKN
-233 SDVKASHVCKYC
+233 NDVKASHVCKYC

-253 SLRRHQHRI
+253 SLRRHQRRI

-267 LPRRVYKKVKI
+267 LPRAVYKKVNI

-293 NHTANAQCVEG
+293 NHTANSQCVED
-304 IEQEREY
+304 IDQEREY

-370 LETNTSSFTSDL
+370 LENNTSSFTSDL

-414 SSSLSSLTL
+414 SSSLLSLTL
-423 SSTSG
+423 SSMSG

-441 TVAFNKE
+441 TVAFNEE
-448 KTVYLSPKLK
+448 KTVHLSPKLMQ
-458 KILQN
+458 ILQN
-463 QDGSKPAF
+463 QDGSKPTF
-471 ALIADGQKLG
+471 ALIADGQ
-481 PPLSLTVLPA
+481 TVLPA

-504 SSPQQTPDVNI
+504 SSPQQPPDVNI
-515 EKQDQD
+515 ETQDQV
-521 STKAKKSKLESHV
+521 STKAKKSKLESHGL
-534 VGNEEPE
+534 GNEEPE

-547 NSSDGAPVQQQ
+547 NSSDGAPMQQQ
-558 ILPLDCSVSRTGGNS
+558 VLPLDCSVSRTGGDS

-585 VKRESSD
+585 VNRESND

-601 SISGKSLDCDSAGVY
+601 SISGKSLDCDSAGVC
-616 LAQPALRKSKPNS
+616 LTQPASRKSKPNS

-641 GVDVPSVEA
+641 GVDIPSVEA
-650 PAAAGVFSVPEIT
+650 PAPAGLLSVPDIT

-690 SINPTPPLLAPVSI
+690 SINPAPSQLTPVSI
-704 HPATPVP
+704 HPTTPGP
-711 PPQCPPSSSPTFV
+711 PPQCSPSSSPTFV

-737 IQTLHSAFVVSDN
+737 IQTLHSAFVVSEN

-755 SVEDCADNPVH
+755 SVEDCADNPVQ

-780 SSAPGG
+780 SSALGG

-798 LQSPHWVADPAVC
+798 LQSPHWVADPVVC

-838 QSNVTSLA
+838 QSNITSLA
-846 FPPNTVVIEY
+846 FPTNTVVIEY

-871 HNSLQCL
+871 HNSACL
-878 SDKIP
+878 LNKVP
-883 VDALQQEPHVSPE
+883 VNALQQEPHVSPE
-896 PQPLNPDTTLL
+896 PQPLSPDTNLL

-919 STSSPDGTLTLTAST
+919 STSSTDGKLTLTAST
-934 SVAEA
+934 SAVEA

-945 QENVQSSDCSK
+945 QEIVQFSDCSK
-956 PEIKVEE
+956 QENKVEE

-980 EQPFQSMKSLSQ
+980 EQPFQSMKILSQ

-1078 KTDMADPGL
+1078 KTNMADPGF
-1087 PVTEIKQESDNTTSK
+1087 PVTEIKQEPDNTTSK
-1102 ADKDSLENTSE
+1102 ADKDSLDNTSE
-1113 KLFTTIKIMASGGV
+1113 ELFTTIKIMASGGV

-1160 TAASATNFTTHNIP
+1160 TATSATNFTTHNIP

-1218 IPLKQFA
+1218 IPLKRFA

-1253 LNFHESPVRIK
+1253 QNFHESPVRIK

-1278 GRPVGGRK
+1278 GRPAGGRK

-1303 EFTYNASLKKHIA
+1303 EFTYNASLKKHVA

-1356 QGSDHGPKTITKN
+1356 QGSEHGPKTITKN

-1395 VVQSSKKDKPM
+1395 VVQSNKKGKPM
-1406 ELKSGFMPQ
+1406 ELKSCFMPQ

-1421 VLSSVTQ
+1421 VLSSVAQ

-1443 KMEQRV
+1443 KIEQRV
-1449 GDIKIQPRR
+1449 GDTKIQPRR

-1464 RLRERVGGPIT
+1464 RLRERVGPIT

-1484 TAVLKQPDSHNIIM
+1484 TTVLKQPDSHNIIM
-1498 HPAVLQVKK
+1498 HPVVLQVKK

>member
-1 MTACSYVSVMEEER
+1 MWRSDDIVEEER

-25 QLEVQDAHSDETA
+25 QPEVQEVNSDEMA
-38 PHSILELEGEEIEK
+38 LHSTSVPEGGEIEK
-52 GIEEGT
+52 GLDGET
-58 DVKMDCKDKQ
+58 DLKMDCSDKQ

-77 LANQNQTCQT
+77 LANQNQACQT
-87 SETEHVGMLK
+87 SEIEHVGMIE
-97 QDYGTALPLND
+97 QDNGTELPLNN

-119 QRELPCPRCERRFAS
+119 QDELHSPHCERRIKS
-134 SQGLQR
+134 CQGLQR

-161 RSFSTLFSRRRHEK
+161 RTFRTLFSRRRHEK
-175 RHENRNRK
+175 RHNRNRK
-183 MDDLTDA
+183 TDDLTGA
-190 PCTAGQNVH
+190 PCTASQNMP
-199 GSAEPLQ
+199 GSAEPLKTVSQ
-206 ISVNLSQNPEP
+206 IPEP
-217 NKSINAADGEQ
+217 NKCINAANGEQ
-228 KHDKN
+228 KDDEN
-233 SDVKASHVCKYC
+233 SDVKSSYVCKYC
-245 KKAFRTHT
+245 KKAFRSHT
-253 SLRRHQHRI
+253 SLRRHQRRI

-267 LPRRVYKKVKI
+267 LPRGVYKKVKI
-278 IQEPEGQQLVETAQD
+278 NEEPEGQQPVESAQD
-293 NHTANAQCVEG
+293 NHTAISQCAEDVD
-304 IEQEREY
+304 QEREY

-345 NSGGSAVIGL
+345 NSGCSAVIGL
-355 NAVIISPAQISQALK
+355 NAVIISPAQITQALK
-370 LETNTSSFTSDL
+370 SETNTSSFTSDL
-382 SGQSSTR
+382 SGQSSAR

-404 LESESILSTS
+404 LESESISSAS
-414 SSSLSSLTL
+414 SSSLSSL

-428 APLVTAHLPQCIE
+428 APLVTAHLPECIE
-441 TVAFNKE
+441 TVAFHKE
-448 KTVYLSPKLK
+448 KTIYLSPKLK
-458 KILQN
+458 QIIQN

-471 ALIADGQKLG
+471 ALIADDHKLG
-481 PPLSLTVLPA
+481 PHISLTVLPA
-491 TTTRFKRRTTSPP
+491 TATRFKRRTTSP
-504 SSPQQTPDVNI
+504 SSLPQQTPDVNI
-515 EKQDQD
+515 KKQDQD
-521 STKAKKSKLESHV
+521 STNAKKSKLESH
-534 VGNEEPE
+534 GLSFLANEEPE
-541 PLNSPI
+541 PLNPPI
-547 NSSDGAPVQQQ
+547 NSSDGAPMQQQ

-592 ALAESILDL
+592 ALAEPILDL
-601 SISGKSLDCDSAGVY
+601 SISGKSLDCDLAGVY
-616 LAQPALRKSKPNS
+616 LSQPGLRKTKPNS

-641 GVDVPSVEA
+641 GVDIPSVEG
-650 PAAAGVFSVPEIT
+650 PATAGVDSNPDIT

-674 PPKPEKFL
+674 PSKPEKFL

-690 SINPTPPLLAPVSI
+690 SISPTPPLLVPVSI
-704 HPATPVP
+704 HPVTPVP
-711 PPQCPPSSSPTFV
+711 SPQCSPSSPPTFV
-724 SFLSTPTVEPSQD
+724 SFLSTPAVEPTQD
-737 IQTLHSAFVVSDN
+737 VQTLHSAFVVSDSEP
-750 VAPTG
+750 PTG
-755 SVEDCADNPVH
+755 YVEDCADNPVH
-766 LSQGDMKVTIPDWG
+766 LSQGDLKVTIPDWG
-780 SSAPGG
+780 SSAHGG

-798 LQSPHWVADPAVC
+798 LQSPHWVAEPIVC
-811 ELAQRTLVVDSV
+811 ELAQRTLAVDSE

-838 QSNVTSLA
+838 QSNITSLA
-846 FPPNTVVIEY
+846 FPPHTVVIEY

-871 HNSLQCL
+871 HNSVQCL
-878 SDKIP
+878 SDQIP
-883 VDALQQEPHVSPE
+883 VDALQQEPYIPSG
-896 PQPLNPDTTLL
+896 PQSLSPDTTLL
-907 PETSTQSAPTEQ
+907 PETSTQLASTEQ
-919 STSSPDGTLTLTAST
+919 SKSSPDGTLTLTAST
-934 SVAEA
+934 HVVEA
-939 ERNENG
+939 ESNENA
-945 QENVQSSDCSK
+945 QENVQTSDFSK
-956 PEIKVEE
+956 QENKVEE
-963 ELPPLHPF
+963 DSSPLHLF
-971 CKNFMCNVC
+971 CKNFTCNVC
-980 EQPFQSMKSLSQ
+980 EQPFQSMKILSQ

-998 KEWPYK
+998 KEWLYK
-1004 CEFCVQLFES
+1004 CEFCVQLFKS

-1056 GQECSHTEAV
+1056 GQECSHTDPV
-1066 HGKLRPENHNNP
+1066 HGKLRPENHNSP
-1078 KTDMADPGL
+1078 KTDMIDPGL

-1102 ADKDSLENTSE
+1102 AEKDSLDNASE

-1127 KSKGPDVRL
+1127 KSKGQVVRL

-1150 PYHNRTPTGT
+1150 PYHNRTPTGK

-1225 KAQNGVL
+1225 KGQNGVL
-1232 SPARIVNSKQNFSQK
+1232 SPARIVNSKQNLSQK
-1247 VGQQKK
+1247 VRQPKK
-1253 LNFHESPVRIK
+1253 FNFHESPVKIK
-1264 MSILNKKKSQLVQR
+1264 MSILNKKKPQLVQR
-1278 GRPVGGRK
+1278 GRPAGGRK
-1286 AFAQDDLGVFA
+1286 AFAQDDLGIFA

-1316 FSCPMRPASR
+1316 FSCSMRPASR
-1326 NSKKRTLSIVS
+1326 NSKKSTLSIVS

-1347 QIANMSAKP
+1347 QLANLSAKP
-1356 QGSDHGPKTITKN
+1356 QGSDYGTKIITKN

-1382 DFRLKRSTILSTS
+1382 EFRLKRSTILSTS
-1395 VVQSSKKDKPM
+1395 VVQSSKKGKPI
-1406 ELKSGFMPQ
+1406 LKSGFMPQ

-1421 VLSSVTQ
+1421 VLSPVTQ
-1428 VNSQEPGV
+1428 VNSLEPGV
-1436 RVHVLSR
+1436 HVLGR

-1464 RLRERVGGPIT
+1464 RLRERVGRPIT

-1484 TAVLKQPDSHNIIM
+1484 ATDSHNIIM
-1498 HPAVLQVKK
+1498 RPVFLQVKK

>member
-1 MTACSYVSVMEEER
+1 MSQACSYVSVVEEER
-15 PSMPSEVFLQ
+15 PSIPSEVFLQ
-25 QLEVQDAHSDETA
+25 QPEVQDIHSDETA
-38 PHSILELEGEEIEK
+38 LHSISEPEGEEIEK
-52 GIEEGT
+52 EIEGGT
-58 DVKMDCKDKQ
+58 GVTMDCEDKQ
-68 NASQPVSQN
+68 NASHVSQN

-87 SETEHVGMLK
+87 IETEHVGMIK
-97 QDYGTALPLND
+97 QDYGTELPLND

-119 QRELPCPRCERRFAS
+119 QGELPCPRCERRFAS

-140 HIQTHAL
+140 HIQIHAL
-147 STCHTQRFKCSRCR
+147 STCHTQHFKCSRCR

-175 RHENRNRK
+175 RHQIRNRK
-183 MDDLTDA
+183 TDDLTDA
-190 PCTAGQNVH
+190 PCTASQNVQ
-199 GSAEPLQ
+199 GSAEPLKTP
-206 ISVNLSQNPEP
+206 SQNPEP
-217 NKSINAADGEQ
+217 NQSINAAYGEQ
-228 KHDKN
+228 KDDKS
-233 SDVKASHVCKYC
+233 SDVNASHVCKYC

-267 LPRRVYKKVKI
+267 LPKGVYKKVKI
-278 IQEPEGQQLVETAQD
+278 IQESEGQQLVETAQD
-293 NHTANAQCVEG
+293 NLTANSQCVED
-304 IEQEREY
+304 IEQEMEY

-335 AVSNCEVIEM
+335 AVSNYEVIEM

-355 NAVIISPAQISQALK
+355 NAVIISPVQISQALK
-370 LETNTSSFTSDL
+370 LETHTSSFTSDL

-404 LESESILSTS
+404 LESESTMSSS

-428 APLVTAHLPQCIE
+428 APLVPAHLPQCIE

-515 EKQDQD
+515 EKKDQD
-521 STKAKKSKLESHV
+521 FTKAKKSKLESHGM
-534 VGNEEPE
+534 GNEEPE

-585 VKRESSD
+585 VKQESSD

-601 SISGKSLDCDSAGVY
+601 SISGQSLDCDSAGVY
-616 LAQPALRKSKPNS
+616 LTQPALRKNKPNS

-650 PAAAGVFSVPEIT
+650 PAAAGVLSVPDIT
-663 NLAVVAVSDAG
+663 NLAAVAVSDAG

-682 FELALPPA
+682 FELAFPPA

-704 HPATPVP
+704 HPATTVP
-711 PPQCPPSSSPTFV
+711 PPQCSPSSSPTFV

-737 IQTLHSAFVVSDN
+737 VQTLHSACVVSDN
-750 VAPTG
+750 VAPTR
-755 SVEDCADNPVH
+755 SVEDSTYNPVH
-766 LSQGDMKVTIPDWG
+766 LSQGDMKVTIPDWE
-780 SSAPGG
+780 SSVPGG

-828 QIFSPSLPVN
+828 QIFSPSLPIN
-838 QSNVTSLA
+838 QANVTSLA

-856 TVAVQSTENILPALQ
+856 TVAVQSTENILPPHQ
-871 HNSLQCL
+871 NNSLQCL
-878 SDKIP
+878 SDKIH

-896 PQPLNPDTTLL
+896 PQLLSPDTILF
-907 PETSTQSAPTEQ
+907 PETSNQSAPTEQ
-919 STSSPDGTLTLTAST
+919 STSSTDGTLILTAST
-934 SVAEA
+934 SVVEA

-945 QENVQSSDCSK
+945 QENVQYSDCSK
-956 PEIKVEE
+956 QENKVEE

-980 EQPFQSMKSLSQ
+980 EQPFQSMKILSQ

-998 KEWPYK
+998 DEWPYK
-1004 CEFCVQLFES
+1004 CEFCVQLFEC

-1087 PVTEIKQESDNTTSK
+1087 PVSEIKQESDNTTSK
-1102 ADKDSLENTSE
+1102 ADNDSLENNSE
-1113 KLFTTIKIMASGGV
+1113 ELFTTIKIMASGGV

-1232 SPARIVNSKQNFSQK
+1232 SLARIVNSKQNFLQK
-1247 VGQQKK
+1247 VGQPKK

-1264 MSILNKKKSQLVQR
+1264 MSILNKKTSQLVQR
-1278 GRPVGGRK
+1278 GRPAWGRK
-1286 AFAQDDLGVFA
+1286 AFAQDALGGFA

-1303 EFTYNASLKKHIA
+1303 EFTYNASLKKHVA
-1316 FSCPMRPASR
+1316 FSCSMRPASR
-1326 NSKKRTLSIVS
+1326 NSKTRTLSIVS

-1347 QIANMSAKP
+1347 KIANMSAKS

-1376 AVDTTQ
+1376 GVDTTQ
-1382 DFRLKRSTILSTS
+1382 DFRLKRSAILSTS
-1395 VVQSSKKDKPM
+1395 VVQSIKKGKPM
-1406 ELKSGFMPQ
+1406 ELKSSFMPQ

-1421 VLSSVTQ
+1421 VLSSVAQ

-1458 EDRLSL
+1458 EDRLTL

-1484 TAVLKQPDSHNIIM
+1484 TTVLKQPENHNSM
-1498 HPAVLQVKK
+1498 HPAVLQVRK

>member
-1 MTACSYVSVMEEER
+1 MWRSDDIVEEKR
-15 PSMPSEVFLQ
+15 HSMPSEAFLQ
-25 QLEVQDAHSDETA
+25 QPEFQDDHSDEA
-38 PHSILELEGEEIEK
+38 VLHSILEPEGGEIER
-52 GIEEGT
+52 T
-58 DVKMDCKDKQ
+58 DEKMDCKDKQNPQLFQ

-77 LANQNQTCQT
+77 VANHNQACQA
-87 SETEHVGMLK
+87 SDFEHAGMIK
-97 QDYGTALPLND
+97 QDYRTDLPLND
-108 TKGDLDPGSKP
+108 TKADLDPGTKL
-119 QRELPCPRCERRFAS
+119 QGELPCPRCERKFMS

-147 STCHTQRFKCSRCR
+147 STCHTQRFKCNRCR
-161 RSFSTLFSRRRHEK
+161 RTFSTLFSRRRHEK
-175 RHENRNRK
+175 RHENRNK
-183 MDDLTDA
+183 KINDHTIA
-190 PCTAGQNVH
+190 TCTASQNVP
-199 GSAEPLQ
+199 GNGEPLKTA
-206 ISVNLSQNPEP
+206 SQNPQP
-217 NKSINAADGEQ
+217 NKCINAADGEQ
-228 KHDKN
+228 KDDKN
-233 SDVKASHVCKYC
+233 SDFKASHICKYC

-253 SLRRHQHRI
+253 CLRRHQRRI
-262 HERHL
+262 HERQL
-267 LPRRVYKKVKI
+267 LSRGVYKKIKI
-278 IQEPEGQQLVETAQD
+278 TQVPEGQQHVETDSQ
-293 NHTANAQCVEG
+293 TANPQCAED
-304 IEQEREY
+304 IDKEKEY

-355 NAVIISPAQISQALK
+355 NAVIISPAQITQALK
-370 LETNTSSFTSDL
+370 LETSNSSFNPDL

-441 TVAFNKE
+441 TVAFHKE

-458 KILQN
+458 QLLQN
-463 QDGSKPAF
+463 QDGSKQPF
-471 ALIADGQKLG
+471 ALIADGHKLG

-504 SSPQQTPDVNI
+504 SSQQQTPDLNV

-521 STKAKKSKLESHV
+521 STKAKMSKLESHELSIL
-534 VGNEEPE
+534 GTEETE
-541 PLNSPI
+541 PINLPI
-547 NSSDGAPVQQQ
+547 NSSDGAQMQQQ

-585 VKRESSD
+585 GKRDSSD
-592 ALAESILDL
+592 SLAESILDL

-616 LAQPALRKSKPNS
+616 LTQPALRKNKPNS
-629 SMLQKVLMNEYG
+629 IMLQKVLMNEYG
-641 GVDVPSVEA
+641 GVDNPSVEDSD
-650 PAAAGVFSVPEIT
+650 AAGVVSAPDLT
-663 NLAVVAVSDAG
+663 NLAVMPVSDAS
-674 PPKPEKFL
+674 PPNPERLL
-682 FELALPPA
+682 FELSLPPA
-690 SINPTPPLLAPVSI
+690 SIHSTPPLLSPVTI
-704 HPATPVP
+704 HPAASVSPSHGS
-711 PPQCPPSSSPTFV
+711 PSSSPTFV
-724 SFLSTPTVEPSQD
+724 SFLSTPTVEPNQD
-737 IQTLHSAFVVSDN
+737 IQTLHSTFLVSDT
-750 VAPTG
+750 VPPTG

-766 LSQGDMKVTIPDWG
+766 LSQGDLKMTIPDWV

-786 LETLIPAVPSLS
+786 LESLIPAAPSLS
-798 LQSPHWVADPAVC
+798 LQGPHWLTDPAIC

-823 LASDA
+823 LASDT
-828 QIFSPSLPVN
+828 QIFSPSLPIN
-838 QSNVTSLA
+838 QSNITSLT

-856 TVAVQSTENILPALQ
+856 TVALQSTENIPALQ
-871 HNSLQCL
+871 ANPVQCL

-883 VDALQQEPHVSPE
+883 VDALQQEPYVQSE
-896 PQPLNPDTTLL
+896 PQPLSQDTTLL
-907 PETSTQSAPTEQ
+907 SEPPTQSAPIEELSS
-919 STSSPDGTLTLTAST
+919 STDDTPTLVAST
-934 SVAEA
+934 SDVKVESK
-939 ERNENG
+939 EEE
-945 QENVQSSDCSK
+945 QEQEQDNAQSSDCSK
-956 PEIKVEE
+956 QENTIED
-963 ELPPLHPF
+963 ELTPLHPF

-980 EQPFQSMKSLSQ
+980 EEPFQSMKILSQ

-1004 CEFCVQLFES
+1004 CEFCVQLFKS

-1056 GQECSHTEAV
+1056 GQECSHTEVV
-1066 HGKLRPENHNNP
+1066 HGKLRPENHNSP
-1078 KTDMADPGL
+1078 KTDMTDPGL
-1087 PVTEIKQESDNTTSK
+1087 PIEEIKQESDNTTSK
-1102 ADKDSLENTSE
+1102 AEEDALDNTSE
-1113 KLFTTIKIMASGGV
+1113 ELFTTIKIMASGGV
-1127 KSKGPDVRL
+1127 KQKGPDVRL

-1232 SPARIVNSKQNFSQK
+1232 SPARIVNSRQNFSQK
-1247 VGQQKK
+1247 VGQPKK
-1253 LNFHESPVRIK
+1253 LIFHESPVKIK
-1264 MSILNKKKSQLVQR
+1264 MSVLNKKKSQLVQR
-1278 GRPVGGRK
+1278 GRPAGGRR
-1286 AFAQDDLGVFA
+1286 AFAQDDLDVFA
-1297 CPHCRR
+1297 CPHCSR
-1303 EFTYNASLKKHIA
+1303 EFTYNASLKKHVA
-1316 FSCPMRPASR
+1316 FSCPMRPTSR

-1356 QGSDHGPKTITKN
+1356 QGSNHGPKTISKS

-1382 DFRLKRSTILSTS
+1382 DFRLKRSSILSTS
-1395 VVQSSKKDKPM
+1395 VVQSNKKGKPI
-1406 ELKSGFMPQ
+1406 LNSSFMPQ
-1415 LASKQI
+1415 MDSKQI
-1421 VLSSVTQ
+1421 VLSSVAQ

-1436 RVHVLSR
+1436 RVHVLGR

-1449 GDIKIQPRR
+1449 GDVKLQPRR
-1458 EDRLSL
+1458 DDRLSL

-1484 TAVLKQPDSHNIIM
+1484 TTVLKQPDSHNIVM
-1498 HPAVLQVKK
+1498 HPVILQIKK

>member
-1 MTACSYVSVMEEER
+1 MSQACSYVSVVEEER
-15 PSMPSEVFLQ
+15 LSMPSEAFLQ
-25 QLEVQDAHSDETA
+25 QPEVQDAHSDETA
-38 PHSILELEGEEIEK
+38 LHSISEPEGEEIEK
-52 GIEEGT
+52 GTEGGT

-87 SETEHVGMLK
+87 SETEHVGMIK
-97 QDYGTALPLND
+97 QDYGTEWPLNG
-108 TKGDLDPGSKP
+108 TKGDLGPGSKP
-119 QRELPCPRCERRFAS
+119 QRDLLCPRCERRFAS

-175 RHENRNRK
+175 RHESRNRK
-183 MDDLTDA
+183 TDDLTDA
-190 PCTAGQNVH
+190 PCTASQNVH
-199 GSAEPLQ
+199 GSAEPLKAA
-206 ISVNLSQNPEP
+206 SQNPEP
-217 NKSINAADGEQ
+217 NKRINNAADGEQ
-228 KHDKN
+228 NDDRN
-233 SDVKASHVCKYC
+233 SDIKASHVCKYC

-253 SLRRHQHRI
+253 NLRRHQRRI

-267 LPRRVYKKVKI
+267 LPRGVYKKVKI
-278 IQEPEGQQLVETAQD
+278 IQEPDGQQLAETAQD
-293 NHTANAQCVEG
+293 NHTANSQCVED
-304 IEQEREY
+304 IDQEREY

-335 AVSNCEVIEM
+335 AISNCEVIEM

-404 LESESILSTS
+404 LESESILI
-414 SSSLSSLTL
+414 
-423 SSTSG
+423 
-428 APLVTAHLPQCIE
+428 TAHLPQCIE

-458 KILQN
+458 QILQN

-471 ALIADGQKLG
+471 ALIADGPKLG
-481 PPLSLTVLPA
+481 PPLSLTVLSA

-521 STKAKKSKLESHV
+521 STKAKKSKLESYGL
-534 VGNEEPE
+534 GNEPE

-547 NSSDGAPVQQQ
+547 NSSDGAPMQQQ

-601 SISGKSLDCDSAGVY
+601 SISGKSLDCNSAGVY
-616 LAQPALRKSKPNS
+616 LTQPVLRKSKPNS

-641 GVDVPSVEA
+641 EVDVPSVDA
-650 PAAAGVFSVPEIT
+650 PAAAGV
-663 NLAVVAVSDAG
+663 LMSDAG
-674 PPKPEKFL
+674 PPKPENVL
-682 FELALPPA
+682 FEL
-690 SINPTPPLLAPVSI
+690 
-704 HPATPVP
+704 
-711 PPQCPPSSSPTFV
+711 
-724 SFLSTPTVEPSQD
+724 
-737 IQTLHSAFVVSDN
+737 
-750 VAPTG
+750 
-755 SVEDCADNPVH
+755 
-766 LSQGDMKVTIPDWG
+766 
-780 SSAPGG
+780 
-786 LETLIPAVPSLS
+786 
-798 LQSPHWVADPAVC
+798 
-811 ELAQRTLVVDSV
+811 
-823 LASDA
+823 
-828 QIFSPSLPVN
+828 
-838 QSNVTSLA
+838 SNVTSLA

-856 TVAVQSTENILPALQ
+856 TVAVKSTENILPALQ
-871 HNSLQCL
+871 HNSLPCL
-878 SDKIP
+878 SNKIP

-896 PQPLNPDTTLL
+896 PQPLSPDTTLL

-919 STSSPDGTLTLTAST
+919 STSSTDRKLTLTASA
-934 SVAEA
+934 SVVEA
-939 ERNENG
+939 ESNENG
-945 QENVQSSDCSK
+945 LENVQSSDCSK
-956 PEIKVEE
+956 QENKVEE

-980 EQPFQSMKSLSQ
+980 EQPFQSMKILSQ

-998 KEWPYK
+998 KGWPYK

-1056 GQECSHTEAV
+1056 GQECSHSEAV
-1066 HGKLRPENHNNP
+1066 HGKLRPENHNDP

-1087 PVTEIKQESDNTTSK
+1087 PVTEIKQEIDNTTSK
-1102 ADKDSLENTSE
+1102 ADKDSLDNTSE
-1113 KLFTTIKIMASGGV
+1113 ELFTTIKIMASGGV

-1174 QTFSTAIRCTKCG
+1174 QTFSTAIHCTKCG

-1198 HILACANASDKKRYT
+1198 HILACASANDKKRYT

-1247 VGQQKK
+1247 VGQPKK
-1253 LNFHESPVRIK
+1253 LNWIK

-1278 GRPVGGRK
+1278 GRPAGGRK

-1303 EFTYNASLKKHIA
+1303 EFTYNASLKKHVA

-1356 QGSDHGPKTITKN
+1356 QGSGHGPKTITKN
-1369 QIIKQNA
+1369 QIIKQKA

-1395 VVQSSKKDKPM
+1395 VVQSSKKGKPV

-1421 VLSSVTQ
+1421 VLSSV
-1428 VNSQEPGV
+1428 SQEPGV

-1484 TAVLKQPDSHNIIM
+1484 TTALKQPDSHNIIILCISFTLTFLCY
-1498 HPAVLQVKK
+1498 PPTANIWQVVS